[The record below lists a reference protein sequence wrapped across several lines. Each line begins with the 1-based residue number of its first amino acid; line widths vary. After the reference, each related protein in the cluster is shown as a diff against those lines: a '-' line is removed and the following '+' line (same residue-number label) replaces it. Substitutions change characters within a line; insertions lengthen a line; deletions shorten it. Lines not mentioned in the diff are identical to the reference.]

1 MAPSEQTVTTS
12 ALLDHIEQG
21 RTGRIAVGAG
31 SAEIA
36 LFLLDG
42 NIVGCRASD
51 DTTGMIDRLGN
62 SSVVNPTRVRQ
73 LQAMV
78 AMSLPILGRQ
88 THDPI
93 LGLLADEIGPERF
106 ERLLKERFEE
116 NVCRFVGHTG
126 TPRFQEGHVP
136 WCENVQ
142 VNHDTRSLLR
152 SSLQSW
158 KRASNLNE
166 RATIVSG
173 SGQPASARE
182 SEILDHIADG
192 PAMIRELLKTL
203 DMEHTAARELLS
215 QMLDRSVIVPHN
227 QVNAGEPVETEDFE
241 GLVSAD
247 DLDAFG
253 GEEDRHRGG
262 RGGGTFVTEAHNLD
276 RVELVDI
283 DLNERTE
290 PSASSLSF
298 AAPTLTEADAMA
310 KIGVANEVLGVL
322 ARAIDS
328 ARGSTRGATTVQL
341 LVDGRPRHYT
351 SLFEGIRVSNTGALP
366 NADLLVNLRRRPATE
381 QRRLLNQGMID
392 LLDRALDKAADE
404 LPDESFDEVLEQV
417 MGYRQRLGL

>member
-1 MAPSEQTVTTS
+1 MAPSEQTVTTR
-12 ALLDHIEQG
+12 ALLEHIEQG
-21 RTGRIAVGAG
+21 HTGRIAVGAG

-62 SSVVNPTRVRQ
+62 AGVVNPTRVRQ

-93 LGLLADEIGPERF
+93 LGLLSDEIGPQRF
-106 ERLLKERFEE
+106 EQLLWERFEE
-116 NVCRFVGHTG
+116 NVRRFVGHSG
-126 TPRFQEGHVP
+126 TPRFQDGVAP

-142 VNHDTRSLLR
+142 VNHDTRTLLR
-152 SSLQSW
+152 TSMRSW
-158 KRASNLNE
+158 ERASTLDD
-166 RATIVSG
+166 RATVVSG
-173 SGQPASARE
+173 SGQPASDQE
-182 SEILDHIADG
+182 SELLDHIADG
-192 PAMIRELLKTL
+192 PALVRELLKTL
-203 DMEHTAARELLS
+203 DMEQTAARELLS
-215 QMLDRSVIVPHN
+215 EMLERGVIAPHK
-227 QVNAGEPVETEDFE
+227 QVNAAENNESEDFD

-262 RGGGTFVTEAHNLD
+262 GGGTFVTEAHNLD
-276 RVELVDI
+276 RVELIDI

-298 AAPTLTEADAMA
+298 AAPTLTESDAVA
-310 KIGVANEVLGVL
+310 KIEVANEVLAVL
-322 ARAIDS
+322 SGAIDT
-328 ARGSTRGATTVQL
+328 ARGKLRGATTVQL

-351 SLFEGIRVSNTGALP
+351 ALFEGIRVSSTGGLP
-366 NADLLVNLRRRPATE
+366 SGDLLLNLRRRPATE

-404 LPDESFDEVLEQV
+404 LPEQVFDEILERV